1 MGSNARTRVLV
12 TGATGKIGHHVVDE
26 LLARGYQVRALTS
39 KRIAKVPAGDRLEW
53 CQLDFQE
60 SLDFD
65 PLVRECAAVI
75 HLAAEISVIERMQR
89 SNVEATRALAE
100 ASECAGVKFFC
111 YTSSVA
117 VYGSS
122 RRRRVLED
130 SPVLTTDRDVR
141 SEYWAPEGLRCYG
154 RTKLRGEL
162 AITAVAHN
170 VEYVILRP
178 STVVDIQDLVNL
190 GCRSKVSK
198 SATSS
203 RHAHHIYVCDVVD
216 AILWFMERS
225 LTRSQPS
232 PGVSKFNL
240 SEDDFPINTWGQIFK
255 TVYEITGDRRWRV
268 ALTIPRSFQWLLAV
282 IRYRM
287 LLLRYPYGLMLFSSD
302 KLRTA
307 GYTIRF
313 GMSHALDLFFSQLAP
328 AGASAMPDT
337 RSIGPAQD
345 APSKLSDPISLL
357 QASPENVE
365 TQISGNRAVA
375 DL

>member
-1 MGSNARTRVLV
+1 MGSNAGTRVLV
-12 TGATGKIGHHVVDE
+12 TGATGRIGRHVVDE

-39 KRIAKVPAGDRLEW
+39 KRIAKVPASDRLEW

-65 PLVRECAAVI
+65 PLVRECAAVL
-75 HLAAEISVIERMQR
+75 HLGAEINVMERMER

-100 ASECAGVKFFC
+100 ASERAGVKFFC

-122 RRRRVLED
+122 RRQRVLED

-141 SEYWAPEGLRCYG
+141 SEYWAHEGLRCYG

-162 AITAVAHN
+162 AISAMAHN

-178 STVVDIQDLVNL
+178 STVVDVQDLANL
-190 GCRSKVSK
+190 ALRSKISK

-203 RHAHHIYVCDVVD
+203 RYAHHIYVYDVAD
-216 AILWFMERS
+216 AILWFMERG
-225 LTRSQPS
+225 LTRNQPS

-240 SEDDFPINTWGQIFK
+240 AEDDFPINTWGQIFK
-255 TVYEITGDRRWRV
+255 TAYEITGDRRWRV
-268 ALTIPRSFQWLLAV
+268 VLAVPRSFQWPLAV
-282 IRYRM
+282 IKCRM
-287 LLLRYPYGLMLFSSD
+287 LVLRYPYGLMLFSSD

-313 GMSHALDLFFSQLAP
+313 GMSHALDLFFKELAP
-328 AGASAMPDT
+328 AGASTIPDT
-337 RSIGPAQD
+337 RSKRSAQD
-345 APSKLSDPISLL
+345 APAKHSDPIS
-357 QASPENVE
+357 
-365 TQISGNRAVA
+365 
-375 DL
+375 

>member
-1 MGSNARTRVLV
+1 VASIQDSAHPEALTIGSNARTRILV

-39 KRIAKVPAGDRLEW
+39 KRIAKVSASDRLEW

-75 HLAAEISVIERMQR
+75 HLGAEISVIERMQR
-89 SNVEATRALAE
+89 SNVEATHALAE
-100 ASECAGVKFFC
+100 ASERAGVKFFC

-141 SEYWAPEGLRCYG
+141 SEYWAHEGLRCYG
-154 RTKLRGEL
+154 RTKLQGEL
-162 AITAVAHN
+162 AIGTMAHN

-178 STVVDIQDLVNL
+178 STVVDVQDLFNL
-190 GCRSKVSK
+190 AFRSKISK

-203 RHAHHIYVCDVVD
+203 RHAHHIYVYDVVD
-216 AILWFMERS
+216 AILWFMERG
-225 LTRSQPS
+225 LTRDQPS

-240 SEDDFPINTWGQIFK
+240 SEDDFPINTWGQIFRTAYK
-255 TVYEITGDRRWRV
+255 ITGDPRWRV
-268 ALTIPRSFQWLLAV
+268 VLTVPQSFQLLLMV
-282 IRYRM
+282 IRFRM
-287 LLLRYPYGLMLFSSD
+287 LLLRYPYGLMLFSND

-313 GMSHALDLFFSQLAP
+313 GMSHALDLFFRELAP
-328 AGASAMPDT
+328 AGASAMQDT
-337 RSIGPAQD
+337 RSIRSAQD
-345 APSKLSDPISLL
+345 APAKHSDPIS
-357 QASPENVE
+357 
-365 TQISGNRAVA
+365 
-375 DL
+375 